1 MSRSSQMS
9 MESELDL
16 KNQTILSLERG
27 YNKALEDV
35 QLVQQDLH
43 SARSYIKTLPTQ
55 HEIEALKKE
64 LINSRDEQAQL
75 TTDLSRLKQKNSKLE
90 AKILNLSETI
100 FNLNS
105 ALESKAAEVETL
117 QDTVERWKQRRE
129 AAVEAGEITVEDV
142 LADKMNLETQITDM
156 LDYISKREKN
166 YSNKLESLKADM
178 NQEEQRNQ
186 SDKNK
191 VLSLQGKLKHLTEQ
205 LSESEQKV
213 TKMNETNQILNEDC
227 RQLSSELSA
236 FILRDE
242 RRDKI
247 EERIDSCLDSIS
259 RCRIDGQKMIR
270 FLQNALQKQFLD
282 PSLLFAASKNESKR
296 LAKTGQNRGTTSIE
310 DLECRAEARIKQV
323 ALLEDELNKC
333 QQQMNQLYVSHLSSS
348 LSSQCN
354 VQ

>member
-1 MSRSSQMS
+1 
-9 MESELDL
+9 
-16 KNQTILSLERG
+16 
-27 YNKALEDV
+27 
-35 QLVQQDLH
+35 
-43 SARSYIKTLPTQ
+43 
-55 HEIEALKKE
+55 
-64 LINSRDEQAQL
+64 
-75 TTDLSRLKQKNSKLE
+75 
-90 AKILNLSETI
+90 
-100 FNLNS
+100 
-105 ALESKAAEVETL
+105 
-117 QDTVERWKQRRE
+117 
-129 AAVEAGEITVEDV
+129 
-142 LADKMNLETQITDM
+142 
-156 LDYISKREKN
+156 
-166 YSNKLESLKADM
+166 M

-282 PSLLFAASKNESKR
+282 PSLLFAASKSNICYNYFPCIISKVQLYCWFYSSVGTDESKR